1 MARVVRVYRV
11 VRVVKVVRVVSM
23 VKLVRVVRV
32 DYLEEGLNLKR
43 RKKVSDFFNISLRPS
58 LKSTK

>member
-1 MARVVRVYRV
+1 MDRLARVVRVYRV

-43 RKKVSDFFNISLRPS
+43 RKKFSDFFLIFPCHHR
-58 LKSTK
+58 